1 LQAKINRIE
10 STTAPYYYIYIHYYY
25 YKNKIKIK
33 KIRAKESQL
42 DGRPDSTESEVHSIK
57 TYPPEIQ
64 KKNSAGKFSIRPIA
78 GSVAFTRPMERS
90 RAQCVGNKH

>member
-1 LQAKINRIE
+1 
-10 STTAPYYYIYIHYYY
+10 
-25 YKNKIKIK
+25 
-33 KIRAKESQL
+33 
-42 DGRPDSTESEVHSIK
+42 VHSIK

-64 KKNSAGKFSIRPIA
+64 KKKIRRQLNSIRPIA